1 MTGRH
6 RETVLMSDGVDP
18 GVVAEEVGVLEGVA
32 DGAETVVGQDASV
45 VSLVRTFPVR
55 STLLAGVASPA
66 ALADANVLKCFW
78 NNIRKIYILYLK
90 RFL

>member
-66 ALADANVLKCFW
+66 A
-78 NNIRKIYILYLK
+78 
-90 RFL
+90 